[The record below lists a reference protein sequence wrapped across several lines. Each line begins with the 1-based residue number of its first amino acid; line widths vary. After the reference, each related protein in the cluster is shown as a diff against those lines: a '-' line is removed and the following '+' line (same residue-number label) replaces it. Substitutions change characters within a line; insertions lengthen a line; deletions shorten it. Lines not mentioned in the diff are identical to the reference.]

1 MPGKRRRTKLR
12 ELDHL
17 VLYSTNTWLA
27 HKVSKE
33 YYDDFHFVWCSPYF
47 SARSVSGYDYTN
59 PPSSSPGEIYDRLFA
74 DVAAGDRHSAKIKD
88 NRWGIIE
95 GAEKKCLEGRITRKQ
110 LREIREVVK
119 DAEMLKFRP
128 LLYIIPFASVVN
140 MIKDAPIHARANPLS
155 KEYIIERLPRSH
167 FDIIEFRRLSIDYV

>member
-1 MPGKRRRTKLR
+1 MPGKRRKTK
-12 ELDHL
+12 LDHL
-17 VLYSTNTWLA
+17 VLYSTNTSLA

-47 SARSVSGYDYTN
+47 SARAVSGYDYTN

-74 DVAAGDRHSAKIKD
+74 DVAAGDRHSAKIND
-88 NRWGIIE
+88 NRTGIIK
-95 GAEKKCLEGRITRKQ
+95 GAEKKCAEGRITRKQ
-110 LREIREVVK
+110 LREIREIVE
-119 DAEMLKFRP
+119 DAETLSFIP

-140 MIKDAPIHARANPLS
+140 MVKDSPIHARANPLS

-167 FDIIEFRRLSIDYV
+167 FDIIEFRRLSIGYV

>member
-1 MPGKRRRTKLR
+1 MPGRRRRTKLR

-27 HKVSKE
+27 HKISRE

-47 SARSVSGYDYTN
+47 SARSLSGYDYTN
-59 PPSSSPGEIYDRLFA
+59 PPSSSPGEIYERLFA
-74 DVAAGDRHSAKIKD
+74 DVAAGDRNSPKIED
-88 NRWGIIE
+88 NRAGIID
-95 GAEKKCLEGRITRKQ
+95 GAEKKCAEERITKKQ
-110 LREIREVVK
+110 LREIREMVE
-119 DAEMLKFRP
+119 DAEMLSFIP

-140 MIKDAPIHARANPLS
+140 MIMEAPIDARANPLS

-167 FDIIEFRRLSIDYV
+167 FDVIEFRRFL

>member
-17 VLYSTNTWLA
+17 LLYSTNTSLA

-59 PPSSSPGEIYDRLFA
+59 PSSSSPGEIYDRLFV
-74 DVAAGDRHSAKIKD
+74 DVATGDRHSANIEA
-88 NRWGIIE
+88 NRFGIIK
-95 GAEKKCLEGRITRKQ
+95 GAKKKAAEGRITRKQ
-110 LREIREVVK
+110 LREISKMVE
-119 DAEMLKFRP
+119 DAETLSFIP

-140 MIKDAPIHARANPLS
+140 MIKDAPIQARANPLS

-167 FDIIEFRRLSIDYV
+167 FDIIEFRRLSIGYV